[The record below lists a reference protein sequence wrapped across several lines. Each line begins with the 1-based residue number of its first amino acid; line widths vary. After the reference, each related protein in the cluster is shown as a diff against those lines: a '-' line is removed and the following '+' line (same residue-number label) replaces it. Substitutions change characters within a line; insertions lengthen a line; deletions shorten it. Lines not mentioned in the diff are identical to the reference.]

1 MSWKPI
7 SIWIIYVSSFSD
19 CFFIYSTY
27 ILNCYSVPGTVLGTR
42 RAGYEQEMK
51 SLLSW
56 SIHSRVGINK
66 TKTKWSVSDKS
77 SEFGPE

>member
-1 MSWKPI
+1 MPG
-7 SIWIIYVSSFSD
+7 SI
-19 CFFIYSTY
+19 
-27 ILNCYSVPGTVLGTR
+27 LGTGR
-42 RAGYEQEMK
+42 PGYEQEMK

-77 SEFGPE
+77 SKFGPE